1 MRRGVG
7 PKARSFHPVILSA
20 SAALAALESKDPVGD
35 GDSTDVKN
43 SSTTVLGSLVLLP
56 KKSSIV
62 VKHEAVQGVL
72 RLRSPVGSLRS
83 G

>member
-43 SSTTVLGSLVLLP
+43 SSTTVLGSLGFAAE
-56 KKSSIV
+56 KV
-62 VKHEAVQGVL
+62 VDC
-72 RLRSPVGSLRS
+72 R
-83 G
+83 